1 MIFADEPTG
10 NLDSKNSLNVFNL
23 FKSLANNGV
32 TIVVATHD
40 KELAKLADITLEVK
54 DGQL

>member
-1 MIFADEPTG
+1 VIFADEPTG